1 LLNSEDVPN
10 VVENGLK
17 SHAVGITVM
26 VVNKSL
32 PRFIGDRMMARS
44 YKKKTNRSKRKQIQL
59 NKQAVTVSL
68 ADGQAQFQMVL
79 PMSEALWDVAA
90 AVEQSATQAGL
101 MMIKA
106 LVDEEVEQLAGDRYD
121 HDRDRHAVRWGRQD
135 GHVVFAGR
143 KVAME
148 KPRVRTADGR
158 CELPLSRWAAFAHPH
173 RMQQAVQNKILR
185 RVSCRDY
192 EGVIDDV
199 CDGYGIDKSSVS
211 RHWQAASAK
220 QLAAMMER
228 RLDDLDLCVMM
239 LDGKDFHD
247 YTLITALGVDSLG
260 RKHVL
265 GLWPGATEN
274 SEVCGAL
281 LDDLMERGLS
291 RQKRLLFVIDGS
303 KALRKAIRDRFGT
316 SVLIQRC
323 RLHKE
328 RNIRRYLPRK
338 HHRLLTMKL
347 KAAFGMTDHA
357 EAIRELRQ
365 VQDWLG
371 SINDA
376 AAKSLQEGFEELLT
390 VTKLQLPPS
399 LTKIFASTNLIE
411 SGFSIADDLCR
422 NVKHWRNANM
432 AWRWGGTVLLEAE
445 KRFHRIRGYREL
457 PLLLNTLE
465 QLVDSKEAVA

>member
-1 LLNSEDVPN
+1 
-10 VVENGLK
+10 
-17 SHAVGITVM
+17 
-26 VVNKSL
+26 
-32 PRFIGDRMMARS
+32 MARS
-44 YKKKTNRSKRKQIQL
+44 YKKKTNRSKRKMFQL

-68 ADGQAQFQMVL
+68 ADGEAQFQMVL
-79 PMSEALWDVAA
+79 PMSEALVDIAA
-90 AVEQSATQAGL
+90 AVEQTATQAGL

-106 LVDEEVEQLAGDRYD
+106 LVDEEVEQLAGDRYG
-121 HDRDRHAVRWGRQD
+121 HDRDRQAVRWGSQD

-148 KPRVRTADGR
+148 KPRVRSADGR
-158 CELPLSRWAAFAHPH
+158 SELRLGRWAAFADPQ
-173 RMQQAVQNKILR
+173 RMQQAVQNKILH

-192 EGVIDDV
+192 EAVIDDL
-199 CDGYGIDKSSVS
+199 CDGYGIDRSSVS

-228 RLDDLDLCVMM
+228 RLDDLDLCVLM
-239 LDGKDFHD
+239 LDGKEFHD
-247 YTLITALGVDSLG
+247 YTLITALGVDSSG

-291 RQKRLLFVIDGS
+291 GKKRMLFVIDGG
-303 KALRKAIRDRFGT
+303 KALRKAVRDRFGT

-323 RLHKE
+323 RIHKE

-338 HHRLLTMKL
+338 YHRLLAMKL
-347 KAAFGMTDHA
+347 KAAFGMTDHG
-357 EAIRELRQ
+357 EAVKELRK

-371 SINDA
+371 SINAA

-399 LTKIFASTNLIE
+399 LRKTFAHTNLIE
-411 SGFSIADDLCR
+411 SSFSIADDLCR
-422 NVKHWRNANM
+422 NVKRWRNANM

-445 KRFHRIRGYREL
+445 KRFHRIKGYREL
-457 PLLLNTLE
+457 PLMLVKLE
-465 QLVDSKEAVA
+465 QLVDAKEAVA